1 MFYSWFAGVGQGRKR
16 KIPQGLSNLSLFGR
30 QEVRPPQ
37 LGFKSVE
44 KPCRIALYFRQSF
57 DRSRMAVWGY
67 WRTSTTEQDS
77 ERQQKSLKEAGCDRI
92 YGDQI
97 TGTSAY
103 GDRPELS
110 KCLDGLRDGD
120 TLVIHELDRLGRSMV
135 EMLVQVNGL
144 IERGVAIKT
153 LDGRLDTASMPEEL
167 VKLVV
172 GVMGYAA
179 EMELK
184 GIKKR
189 TAEGREVAKN
199 RGVKFGRKRNYTPQ
213 QAAAVVEMRQRGDG
227 YGTIA
232 SAMGMTTSMV
242 RRIIQQQEEVPC

>member
-1 MFYSWFAGVGQGRKR
+1 MT
-16 KIPQGLSNLSLFGR
+16 KI
-30 QEVRPPQ
+30 
-37 LGFKSVE
+37 
-44 KPCRIALYFRQSF
+44 
-57 DRSRMAVWGY
+57 GY
-67 WRTSTTEQDS
+67 WRTSTTDQNS
-77 ERQQKSLKEAGCDRI
+77 ERQEQSLKEAGCEIIFGDR
-92 YGDQI
+92 I
-97 TGTSAY
+97 TGTTNY

-110 KCLDGLRDGD
+110 KCLDLLSDGD
-120 TLVIHELDRLGRSMV
+120 TLVIHELDRLGRQMI

-144 IERGVAIKT
+144 IERNVAIKT

-189 TAEGREVAKN
+189 TAEGREVAKA
-199 RGVKFGRKRNYTPQ
+199 RGVKFGRKRTYTPQ
-213 QAAAVVEMRQRGDG
+213 QAATVLDMRQGGDG

-232 SAMGMTTSMV
+232 SAMGMSIGKV
-242 RRIIQQQEEVPC
+242 RRILDNEMSVAS

>member
-1 MFYSWFAGVGQGRKR
+1 
-16 KIPQGLSNLSLFGR
+16 
-30 QEVRPPQ
+30 
-37 LGFKSVE
+37 
-44 KPCRIALYFRQSF
+44 
-57 DRSRMAVWGY
+57 MAIWGY

-77 ERQQKSLKEAGCDRI
+77 ERQQASLKAAGCERI

-110 KCLDGLRDGD
+110 KCLEGLRDGD
-120 TLVIHELDRLGRSMV
+120 TLVIHELDRLGRLMV
-135 EMLVQVNGL
+135 EMLVEVNNL
-144 IERGVAIKT
+144 LERGVAIKT

-184 GIKKR
+184 AIKKR
-189 TAEGREVAKN
+189 TSEGRAIAMEK
-199 RGVKFGRKRNYTPQ
+199 GVKFGRKRTYTPEQ
-213 QAAAVVEMRQRGDG
+213 CEMVLDLHRHGQG

-232 SAMGMTTSMV
+232 KSMGMTRSKIQ
-242 RRIIQQQEEVPC
+242 RIVETHR

>member
-1 MFYSWFAGVGQGRKR
+1 M
-16 KIPQGLSNLSLFGR
+16 
-30 QEVRPPQ
+30 
-37 LGFKSVE
+37 
-44 KPCRIALYFRQSF
+44 
-57 DRSRMAVWGY
+57 
-67 WRTSTTEQDS
+67 
-77 ERQQKSLKEAGCDRI
+77 
-92 YGDQI
+92 
-97 TGTSAY
+97 
-103 GDRPELS
+103 
-110 KCLDGLRDGD
+110 
-120 TLVIHELDRLGRSMV
+120 IHELDRLGRSMV

-232 SAMGMTTSMV
+232 SVMGMTTSMV

>member
-1 MFYSWFAGVGQGRKR
+1 MSK
-16 KIPQGLSNLSLFGR
+16 LSSSDRSDDCHLSLGICHA
-30 QEVRPPQ
+30 
-37 LGFKSVE
+37 GIH
-44 KPCRIALYFRQSF
+44 CRNVLQFRQRF
-57 DRSRMAVWGY
+57 DRAIVAVWGY

-77 ERQQKSLKEAGCDRI
+77 ERQQASLMAAGCERI

-120 TLVIHELDRLGRSMV
+120 TLVIHELDRLGRLMV
-135 EMLVQVNGL
+135 EMLVEVNNL
-144 IERGVAIKT
+144 LERGVAIKT

-184 GIKKR
+184 SIKKR
-189 TAEGREVAKN
+189 TAEGREVAKT
-199 RGVKFGRKRNYTPQ
+199 RGVKFGRKRSYTPQ
-213 QAAAVVEMRQRGDG
+213 QAAAVMEMRQRGDG

-232 SAMGMTTSMV
+232 SAMGMTASMV
-242 RRIIQQQEEVPC
+242 RRILQQQQ

>member
-1 MFYSWFAGVGQGRKR
+1 MGIVGA
-16 KIPQGLSNLSLFGR
+16 I
-30 QEVRPPQ
+30 
-37 LGFKSVE
+37 
-44 KPCRIALYFRQSF
+44 Y
-57 DRSRMAVWGY
+57 GY
-67 WRTSTTEQDS
+67 WRTSTSEQDS
-77 ERQQKSLKEAGCDRI
+77 ERQEQSLMNAGCERI
-92 YGDQI
+92 YGDQVS
-97 TGTSAY
+97 GSSAY

-110 KCLDGLRDGD
+110 KCLDALREGD
-120 TLVIHELDRLGRSMV
+120 LLVIHELDRLGRSMV

-153 LDGRLDTASMPEEL
+153 LDGRLDTKSMPEEL

-184 GIKKR
+184 NIKKR

-213 QAAAVVEMRQRGDG
+213 QASTVAEMRQRGDG
-227 YGTIA
+227 WGTIS
-232 SAMGMTTSMV
+232 SAMGMSIGMV
-242 RRIIQQQEEVPC
+242 RRIVQAQEAAS

>member
-1 MFYSWFAGVGQGRKR
+1 MR
-16 KIPQGLSNLSLFGR
+16 
-30 QEVRPPQ
+30 
-37 LGFKSVE
+37 
-44 KPCRIALYFRQSF
+44 
-57 DRSRMAVWGY
+57 
-67 WRTSTTEQDS
+67 
-77 ERQQKSLKEAGCDRI
+77 
-92 YGDQI
+92 
-97 TGTSAY
+97 
-103 GDRPELS
+103 RPELS
-110 KCLDGLRDGD
+110 KCLDGLRGGD

-179 EMELK
+179 EMEL
-184 GIKKR
+184 IHQEAHCR
-189 TAEGREVAKN
+189 RSEVAKS

-213 QAAAVVEMRQRGDG
+213 QAAAVMEMRQRGDG
-227 YGTIA
+227 YGTIS

-242 RRIIQQQEEVPC
+242 RRIIQQQQEVA

>member
-1 MFYSWFAGVGQGRKR
+1 M
-16 KIPQGLSNLSLFGR
+16 
-30 QEVRPPQ
+30 
-37 LGFKSVE
+37 
-44 KPCRIALYFRQSF
+44 ALI
-57 DRSRMAVWGY
+57 GY

-77 ERQQKSLKEAGCDRI
+77 QRQVESLIEAGCKKRMI

-97 TGTSAY
+97 TGTTAY
-103 GDRPELS
+103 GERPELS
-110 KCLDGLRDGD
+110 RCLDALREGD

-135 EMLVQVNGL
+135 EMLVQVNAL

-184 GIKKR
+184 AIKKR
-189 TAEGREVAKN
+189 TSEGRAIAMEK
-199 RGVKFGRKRNYTPQ
+199 GVKFGRKRTYTPEQ
-213 QAAAVVEMRQRGDG
+213 CEMVLELHRQGQG

-232 SAMGMTTSMV
+232 KSMGMTRSKIQ
-242 RRIIQQQEEVPC
+242 RIVETHR

>member
-1 MFYSWFAGVGQGRKR
+1 
-16 KIPQGLSNLSLFGR
+16 
-30 QEVRPPQ
+30 
-37 LGFKSVE
+37 
-44 KPCRIALYFRQSF
+44 
-57 DRSRMAVWGY
+57 MAVWGY
-67 WRTSTTEQDS
+67 WRTSTAEQDS
-77 ERQQKSLKEAGCDRI
+77 ERQEQSLKEAGCERI

-184 GIKKR
+184 SIKKR
-189 TAEGREVAKN
+189 TAEGREVAKS
-199 RGVKFGRKRNYTPQ
+199 RGVKFGRKRAYTPQ
-213 QAAAVVEMRQRGDG
+213 QASAVMEMRQRGDG

-232 SAMGMTTSMV
+232 SAMGMTASMV
-242 RRIIQQQEEVPC
+242 RRIIQQQEAVSC

>member
-1 MFYSWFAGVGQGRKR
+1 
-16 KIPQGLSNLSLFGR
+16 
-30 QEVRPPQ
+30 
-37 LGFKSVE
+37 
-44 KPCRIALYFRQSF
+44 
-57 DRSRMAVWGY
+57 MAIWGY

-77 ERQQKSLKEAGCDRI
+77 ERQQKSLKEAGCERI

-97 TGTSAY
+97 TGTSFY

-110 KCLDGLRDGD
+110 KCLNDLREGD
-120 TLVIHELDRLGRSMV
+120 TLVIQELDLLGRSMV
-135 EMLVQVNGL
+135 AMLAQVNGL
-144 IERGVAIKT
+144 IKRGVAVKT

-199 RGVKFGRKRNYTPQ
+199 RGVRFGRKRSYTPQ
-213 QAAAVVEMRQRGDG
+213 QAAAVLEMRQRGNG

-232 SAMGMTTSMV
+232 SEMGMTASMV
-242 RRIIQQQEEVPC
+242 RRILQQQEMAAR